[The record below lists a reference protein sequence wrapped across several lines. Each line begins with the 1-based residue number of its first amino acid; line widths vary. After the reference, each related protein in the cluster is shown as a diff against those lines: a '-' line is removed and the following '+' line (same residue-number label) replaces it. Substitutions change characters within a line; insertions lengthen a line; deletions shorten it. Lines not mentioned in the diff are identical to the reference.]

1 MSQDLNFTNFSTIIS
16 DLYSVKNSEREFEE
30 IYSYLCRNT
39 SYLSRAILRGGDAKS
54 FFIKS
59 FSWLFAAANKLDIN
73 LEHAFRKKFPNVC
86 PYCIASPCQCAETHR
101 APVKHIPID
110 EVRVE
115 LNDKYN
121 IDINRYPQ
129 ITLDQAISRISLIY
143 PANKSIWKA
152 FGSFYHFS
160 RVFEELGE
168 VHEAFSSYK
177 KNGKKV
183 NLEEELADVTA
194 WMLSAWAIH
203 QYPLQLSHAIKDYY
217 ADNCPICKS
226 SPCECN
232 KYSDRSQMLSD
243 SKSLKEVK
251 EKITELLGLDPDYKK
266 EIQDVLSSFD
276 SAISTAS
283 TVDAKQVITSARQ
296 VLKDLEESIESASA
310 DGGSEK
316 IKNAIQEVYSSI
328 DTNKYFWK

>member
-1 MSQDLNFTNFSTIIS
+1 MSRDLNFSSFSTMIS
-16 DLYSVKNSEREFEE
+16 DLYGVKNSEKEFEE

-39 SYLSRAILRGGDAKS
+39 SYLSRAILRGGDSKS

-73 LEHAFRKKFPNVC
+73 LEHAYRKKFPNVC
-86 PYCIASPCQCAETHR
+86 PYCIVSPCQCAETHR

-110 EVRVE
+110 DVRVE
-115 LNDKYN
+115 LNDKYYM
-121 IDINRYPQ
+121 DINRYPQ
-129 ITLDQAISRISLIY
+129 ITLDQAISRVSLIY

-168 VHEAFSSYK
+168 VHEAYSSYK

-203 QYPLQLSHAIKDYY
+203 QYPLSLSHAVKDYY
-217 ADNCPICKS
+217 VDNCPICKS
-226 SPCECN
+226 SPCACD
-232 KYSDRSQMLSD
+232 KYSDRAQMLSD
-243 SKSLKEVK
+243 AESLKEVK
-251 EKITELLGLDPDYKK
+251 ERVAELLGLDSAYKK
-266 EIQDVLSSFD
+266 EIQEVLSSFD
-276 SAISTAS
+276 SAISTTS
-283 TVDAKQVITSARQ
+283 TVDAKQVINSTKQ
-296 VLKDLEESIESASA
+296 VLKDLEDELASNMNE
-310 DGGSEK
+310 GSEE
-316 IKNAIQEVYSSI
+316 IMTAIRDVYSSI
-328 DTNKYFWK
+328 DTKKYFWR